1 MLYLQRAQPQIAG
14 MGGKNGI
21 FKLRNITN
29 LKAMRQEDIK
39 WTEWE
44 NMIPLKTAEENN
56 KEHLQ
61 AYKI

>member
-1 MLYLQRAQPQIAG
+1 MVS
-14 MGGKNGI
+14 

-29 LKAMRQEDIK
+29 LKAMSQEDIK

-56 KEHLQ
+56 KEHLW